1 MQTPTLFDFI
11 TTPIKSPTII
21 KPNDSPIIVND
32 FKNRLVQNQITPTNT
47 QNQNIISNYHTPVQ
61 QHHPPFNHSN
71 VLNGSGGGCG
81 NKRLSNNNLSSNNM
95 IMEVEQSHANTGE
108 IEMSQEKIK
117 QFQDLSSNIKNLLG
131 NNEKENLA
139 LIAKFY
145 SQLILS
151 NLI

>member
-1 MQTPTLFDFI
+1 
-11 TTPIKSPTII
+11 
-21 KPNDSPIIVND
+21 
-32 FKNRLVQNQITPTNT
+32 
-47 QNQNIISNYHTPVQ
+47 
-61 QHHPPFNHSN
+61 
-71 VLNGSGGGCG
+71 
-81 NKRLSNNNLSSNNM
+81 
-95 IMEVEQSHANTGE
+95 MEVEQSHANTGE